1 MRITVLLLLSLLSTV
16 GFTANNHSP
25 IGYWKTVDDVTGRV
39 RSIVKIYETPSHEL
53 DGKIVQTFPTPGV
66 VPLKV
71 CSACNDE
78 RHNQPMI
85 GLVIMKNLKLA
96 DDKMEWNGGEIID
109 PTTGKIYKCIIK
121 VLDDDQKLHV
131 RGYIGFQLLGR
142 TQTWLRTNES

>member
-1 MRITVLLLLSLLSTV
+1 MRIIVLLLLSLLSTA
-16 GFTANNHSP
+16 GFTANNNSP

-39 RSIVKIYETPSHEL
+39 RSIVKIYETPDHEL
-53 DGKIVQTFPTPGV
+53 YGKIIQTFPTPGV

-71 CSACNDE
+71 CSACTDE

-96 DDKMEWNGGEIID
+96 DDKTEWNGGEIID
-109 PTTGKIYKCIIK
+109 PTTGKTYKCIIK
-121 VLDDDQKLHV
+121 VLDDDQKLRV

-142 TQTWLRTNES
+142 SQTWLRTNES